1 MRAAVPPS
9 SDAPLPPFCYDM
21 TRLSRRVGQGAPTG
35 IDRVDQTYFAWLLD
49 SGAPLTGLVRT
60 GVGYLLLDRQGM
72 QAMRDR
78 LLATPLTEDD
88 TAQHGGPRKHAL
100 RQLRRHAIARAPR
113 WGVARMLRK
122 QLPQGVRY
130 LNIGHS
136 NLEEAVI
143 GAIRKVPDG
152 RAIAMIHDT
161 IPLDQ
166 SETVTEKSRARFHR
180 ALTAALGCDLL
191 LANSGQTRAD
201 ILRFG
206 GDRTPSTHVLF
217 LGMEPRLVRATD
229 PPPSDAPPTFVMLGT
244 IEPRKNHALILD
256 IWARFHATRASAD
269 IPHLVIIGGRGWRNE
284 GVFETL
290 DTAPFMGQC
299 VHEVGRLDDASM
311 STTLSHANALLFPS
325 IAEGYG
331 LPPMEAASIGLP
343 VISADLAPVR
353 EILGDYPVYADT
365 NDMQQWINA
374 IDNVVAAGRT
384 SAWKQPPPL
393 PTWESHFRQLRS
405 LL

>member
-1 MRAAVPPS
+1 
-9 SDAPLPPFCYDM
+9 
-21 TRLSRRVGQGAPTG
+21 
-35 IDRVDQTYFAWLLD
+35 
-49 SGAPLTGLVRT
+49 
-60 GVGYLLLDRQGM
+60 
-72 QAMRDR
+72 
-78 LLATPLTEDD
+78 
-88 TAQHGGPRKHAL
+88 
-100 RQLRRHAIARAPR
+100 
-113 WGVARMLRK
+113 
-122 QLPQGVRY
+122 
-130 LNIGHS
+130 
-136 NLEEAVI
+136 
-143 GAIRKVPDG
+143 
-152 RAIAMIHDT
+152 
-161 IPLDQ
+161 
-166 SETVTEKSRARFHR
+166 
-180 ALTAALGCDLL
+180 
-191 LANSGQTRAD
+191 
-201 ILRFG
+201 
-206 GDRTPSTHVLF
+206 
-217 LGMEPRLVRATD
+217 MEPRLVRATE

-256 IWARFHATRASAD
+256 IWARFHATLASAD
-269 IPHLVIIGGRGWRNE
+269 IPHLIIIGGRGWRNE

-290 DTAPFMGQC
+290 DTAPFMGQS

-311 STTLSHANALLFPS
+311 SRTLSHANALLFPS

-331 LPPMEAASIGLP
+331 LPPMEAASIGLA